1 MIKININRKATMNTY
16 DIHIPIEAF
25 IKPNKIKKGAAAE
38 DEILQLFK
46 PIDKNASIMLCDN
59 GGPPPRM
66 EYIQGILKKN
76 GYKIICIDRDWN
88 LKKFSKKQKLFES
101 KRPYRLLKLPSLK
114 KEIKNL
120 FNLYKTK
127 KWKEEILEKPFL
139 GHYLRSKSK
148 WTQVQNNTN
157 IDSCKNFI
165 LMKEMK
171 RICKN
176 ITIVLTD
183 ILQTNGLNCKNF
195 EDRLTLRLIDYPNT
209 DKTINSTLQTHVD
222 SSVISLMLYHD
233 NPKLI
238 VNSFNCDNFSRHN
251 LTPHDISEKI
261 LGDHIVLLPGDQFS
275 YEFQTFVPACW
286 HLVQIPDTVKRRLS
300 LIARIEEE

>member
-1 MIKININRKATMNTY
+1 MIRININRKPTMNNY
-16 DIHIPIEAF
+16 DVHIPIEAF
-25 IKPNKIKKGAAAE
+25 IKPNKIKKGDAVE
-38 DEILQLFK
+38 NEILQRFK
-46 PIDKNASIMLCDN
+46 NIDKNASIMLCDN
-59 GGPPPRM
+59 GGPPPRI
-66 EYIQGILKKN
+66 EYIGGILKKN
-76 GYKIICIDRDWN
+76 GYKTIFIDRDFNWQ
-88 LKKFSKKQKLFES
+88 KFSKNQKLFKNKKS
-101 KRPYRLLKLPSLK
+101 YRLLKLPSLK

-139 GHYLRSKSK
+139 GHYLRSKSI

-157 IDSCKNFI
+157 IDSCKNFV

-171 RICKN
+171 KICKN
-176 ITIVLTD
+176 ITI
-183 ILQTNGLNCKNF
+183 ILARILHRSGLNCKNL
-195 EDRLTLRLIDYPNT
+195 EDRVTLRLIDYPNT
-209 DKTINSTLQTHVD
+209 DKKINSTLQTHVD

-238 VNSFNCDNFSRHN
+238 VNSFNCDNFSRDN
-251 LTPHDISEKI
+251 ITPHDISEKI
-261 LGDHIVLLPGDQFS
+261 SGDHIVLLPGDQFC

-286 HLVQIPDTVKRRLS
+286 HLVQVPNNVKRRLS